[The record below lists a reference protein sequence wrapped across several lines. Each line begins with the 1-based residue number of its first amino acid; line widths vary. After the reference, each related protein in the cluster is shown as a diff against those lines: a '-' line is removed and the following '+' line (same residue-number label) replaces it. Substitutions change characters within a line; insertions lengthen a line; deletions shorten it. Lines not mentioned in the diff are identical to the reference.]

1 MYWLKSCR
9 KCLGDLYEN
18 KDSFGTFISCLQCS
32 SYLTE
37 SEEAELLG
45 QSGEEVGLSKAYA
58 ILGNLAA

>member
-9 KCLGDLYEN
+9 KCCGDLYES

-37 SEEAELLG
+37 SEEADLFG
-45 QSGEEVGLSKAYA
+45 QSGSEAGLSRAYA
-58 ILGNLAA
+58 VLGDLAA

>member
-9 KCLGDLYEN
+9 KCREDLYEN